1 MARDRAHR
9 AADAGAAA
17 PSLWRNEGPPITWR
31 QKKEGV
37 RGASR
42 TGAPAPASPA
52 LEKGRNGKR
61 TEEAEDQRKAGL
73 AEQKGQSRAQARNGP
88 RKAELE
94 RARHR
99 ACPPSFRAPASS
111 SSGASCESTS
121 CGASCASR
129 SSAQRSSGAPW
140 SCGRRA
146 SLSS

>member
-31 QKKEGV
+31 PKKEWV

-61 TEEAEDQRKAGL
+61 TEEAEVQRKAGL
-73 AEQKGQSRAQARNGP
+73 EEQKGKQRAEARNGQ
-88 RKAELE
+88 RQ
-94 RARHR
+94 
-99 ACPPSFRAPASS
+99 
-111 SSGASCESTS
+111 
-121 CGASCASR
+121 
-129 SSAQRSSGAPW
+129 AQIEGEIRW
-140 SCGRRA
+140 
-146 SLSS
+146 

>member
-31 QKKEGV
+31 PKKEWV

-42 TGAPAPASPA
+42 TGAPASAA

-73 AEQKGQSRAQARNGP
+73 AEQKGEPRAQTRNGP
-88 RKAELE
+88 RKAQLE
-94 RARHR
+94 RARR
-99 ACPPSFRAPASS
+99 GACPPSFRAPASS

-121 CGASCASR
+121 CGASCVSQ
-129 SSAQRSSGAPW
+129 SSAQRSSGAP
-140 SCGRRA
+140 
-146 SLSS
+146 